1 MKLNLN
7 LEIEIFKNNPTPAHI
22 VEMMKSSIDDKGRI
36 RIPLELRKKLGLTS
50 GVDINFSVINNI
62 LLIKKVLSPEE
73 FIEASKKINK
83 SKNFKY
89 P

>member
-1 MKLNLN
+1 
-7 LEIEIFKNNPTPAHI
+7 
-22 VEMMKSSIDDKGRI
+22 MMKSSIDDKGRI

-73 FIEASKKINK
+73 FIEVSKKINK
-83 SKNFKY
+83 SLRETTDSPVEFEKLF
-89 P
+89 